1 MDHPETD
8 PDAKLRALDVSLQN
22 LKETLPKPVTPRD
35 KEEGRAVRMV
45 SDFAAAFVVGSGMG
59 YGLDAWLGTKPWLLI
74 VGLLLGTVAGTKLLL
89 EAEKRASRAE
99 TSAQETAQND
109 E

>member
-45 SDFAAAFVVGSGMG
+45 SDFAAAFVVGSGLG
-59 YGLDAWLGTKPWLLI
+59 YGLDAWLGTAPWLLI
-74 VGLLLGTVAGTKLLL
+74 VGLLLGTAAGTKLLL
-89 EAEKRASRAE
+89 DAENKAA
-99 TSAQETAQND
+99 SAQTPAQPPAQND